1 MSPILI
7 SLFQPTSKKTSY
19 ILILSVIFG
28 IYSCTKDET
37 KSTDNQITSFQLTL
51 DNIVYDGQ
59 IDQNTG
65 KIAFSF
71 DNTLPISLTPS
82 ITYPTTALITPSES
96 GPQNFNNI
104 IRYTVTAEN
113 GAEKAYT
120 VITQN
125 TDAGNMPPG
134 TMELVDITYEG
145 REVIINWTDALDADE
160 ILYKVF
166 KNAIE
171 VGEYSVSEA
180 KIPFTYN
187 QTEKIEIFATDKKGG
202 TSKLVVTLENPKS
215 ELLFVKNSA
224 GILYAIDTKMQDI
237 LWVVKSIDGF
247 FAPVLNGN
255 EVLISWDKKL
265 MGVEL
270 LTGKEVKMYDSIVSN
285 TYSRHGDVLMDTD
298 LNAIYY
304 KNGDGNIYSIDADN
318 GNGNWKTYLSFRT
331 SMVTPTKITENNLY
345 SMNGENQVLYSIDK
359 FSGNLEWSYDLK
371 NGSFGGVPFRRRTP
385 TVIGQSIFFGDNSY
399 VYSLNRDTGEEN
411 WVINLSRPSS
421 FTPYKQELIVV
432 ASDKIYGIDPLNGTI
447 LWNNTIAGQTV
458 STPFLENETLYMGII
473 GNGIGSIVAINAN
486 NGDELWKKEVGS
498 SVAASPVVYDGKLYV
513 NDQGGVLYCL
523 NASNGSSI
531 WQMTIGDFVTTSPTF
546 VKGNGDIIVYPKVLG
561 Y

>member
-1 MSPILI
+1 MLLLVFQLVTLNNFMSPILI

-187 QTEKIEIFATDKKGG
+187 QTEKIEIFATDK
-202 TSKLVVTLENPKS
+202 
-215 ELLFVKNSA
+215 
-224 GILYAIDTKMQDI
+224 
-237 LWVVKSIDGF
+237 
-247 FAPVLNGN
+247 
-255 EVLISWDKKL
+255 
-265 MGVEL
+265 
-270 LTGKEVKMYDSIVSN
+270 
-285 TYSRHGDVLMDTD
+285 
-298 LNAIYY
+298 
-304 KNGDGNIYSIDADN
+304 
-318 GNGNWKTYLSFRT
+318 NW
-331 SMVTPTKITENNLY
+331 
-345 SMNGENQVLYSIDK
+345 
-359 FSGNLEWSYDLK
+359 
-371 NGSFGGVPFRRRTP
+371 
-385 TVIGQSIFFGDNSY
+385 
-399 VYSLNRDTGEEN
+399 SL
-411 WVINLSRPSS
+411 
-421 FTPYKQELIVV
+421 
-432 ASDKIYGIDPLNGTI
+432 
-447 LWNNTIAGQTV
+447 
-458 STPFLENETLYMGII
+458 
-473 GNGIGSIVAINAN
+473 
-486 NGDELWKKEVGS
+486 LWKIQK
-498 SVAASPVVYDGKLYV
+498 V
-513 NDQGGVLYCL
+513 NCFL
-523 NASNGSSI
+523 
-531 WQMTIGDFVTTSPTF
+531 
-546 VKGNGDIIVYPKVLG
+546 
-561 Y
+561 